1 MNETETIEFKEK
13 LNEEFEK
20 ETVGFLNTARGG
32 VLYIGSMAM
41 GYPSESKIS
50 TEPSCRSRTE

>member
-1 MNETETIEFKEK
+1 MKPKPSNSKKRLI
-13 LNEEFEK
+13 EEFEK

-32 VLYIGSMAM
+32 VLYIASMTM

-50 TEPSCRSRTE
+50 TEPSYRSRTE